1 MNVRRRIVAAMVVF
15 CFANAFAQQTGSH
28 ARSPRLL
35 KITMRNERPPQIAE
49 GVQKQHGAVI
59 TDSRSASAY
68 ESGKDS
74 LTTRTQSSELTV
86 LVRDGARTL
95 IQFEAAVP
103 MTFSHYAIGNGSVE
117 EVRGEVSYNAL
128 VEFAVSPRLAGNAVT
143 LTIEPQDGSVLTE
156 SSERARL
163 WSTARGRL
171 GEWIPVGG
179 ADLREETS
187 VIGPEPGAVR
197 AQTRPST
204 NQRGVWLKVDLT
216 DDGAR

>member
-143 LTIEPQDGSVLTE
+143 L
-156 SSERARL
+156 RAAGL
-163 WSTARGRL
+163 ASGYPWVVPTCARRRASL
-171 GEWIPVGG
+171 DRNPVRF
-179 ADLREETS
+179 APRRDLPPINAAS
-187 VIGPEPGAVR
+187 G
-197 AQTRPST
+197 
-204 NQRGVWLKVDLT
+204 
-216 DDGAR
+216 